1 MRIRAA
7 KAPRG
12 RDVTSFFPSIC
23 TCGVGCSD
31 LWNSLL
37 WDRWEEQLS
46 WAN

>member
-7 KAPRG
+7 KARRG
-12 RDVTSFFPSIC
+12 CDVTSFFPNMC
-23 TCGVGCSD
+23 TCGVHCSD

-37 WDRWEEQLS
+37 QNRWEEQLS